1 MAFKKSL
8 YQILEIRS
16 DATAEALKEAYE
28 ARLARLADAVS
39 AEDLSTRSMLRDAFE
54 ILGDPLRRKQYD
66 ERLREEL
73 IRALSSGMDE
83 ERPRPANA
91 RSNSDVQPFDPVP
104 VRHNWHVMYGTA
116 ALIIACVT
124 GAWVYFDHTRQVAA
138 QRIAAEKFAAEER
151 RLEQE
156 ARRRDE
162 MANWSKDRAEANRQA
177 SEYRQ
182 RQAEIDRSSQ
192 QYSSEKQRQAYQA
205 AAEEQKKQAQRRN
218 AELQLQRE
226 EQENLRRSQAQLERE
241 RRYLKEL
248 ESNRG
253 MKF

>member
-83 ERPRPANA
+83 ERPRGA
-91 RSNSDVQPFDPVP
+91 RQRALELGCTALRSRACATQLACD
-104 VRHNWHVMYGTA
+104 VRHHP
-116 ALIIACVT
+116 L
-124 GAWVYFDHTRQVAA
+124 
-138 QRIAAEKFAAEER
+138 
-151 RLEQE
+151 
-156 ARRRDE
+156 
-162 MANWSKDRAEANRQA
+162 
-177 SEYRQ
+177 
-182 RQAEIDRSSQ
+182 
-192 QYSSEKQRQAYQA
+192 
-205 AAEEQKKQAQRRN
+205 
-218 AELQLQRE
+218 
-226 EQENLRRSQAQLERE
+226 
-241 RRYLKEL
+241 
-248 ESNRG
+248 
-253 MKF
+253 